1 MISCNHLII
10 WPSFDC
16 LVSMPNQW
24 ISRYVAF
31 IDKNIF
37 CFLFSE
43 PEYKFRVDR
52 ENFFPRPKVIYFLHV
67 CLSLGNNI
75 LLFPSGFGFKSILFL
90 ANSIRRLMVLLSAS
104 N

>member
-1 MISCNHLII
+1 MDH
-10 WPSFDC
+10 
-16 LVSMPNQW
+16 
-24 ISRYVAF
+24 SRYVAF